1 MDPIINRDEIKE
13 GLGMN
18 SGIFKKIMV
27 ATDGSELVKRA
38 IDTAVDIASQSEAKL
53 YAVYVI
59 SMGFFSMTLPTDEQ
73 WKEAFQQRIVTEGRE
88 ATAYVENVGRAA
100 NVSVES
106 IVLRG
111 SPADEII
118 GFAEREDIDLI
129 VMGTQ
134 GKAGIKK
141 FLLGS
146 VAGNVVRHS
155 NKPVLVVRGETAE
168 EEQ

>member
-1 MDPIINRDEIKE
+1 
-13 GLGMN
+13 MN

-38 IDTAVDIASQSEAKL
+38 IDTAIDIARQNEAKL

-73 WKEAFQQRIVTEGRE
+73 WKMAFQQRLMTEGKE
-88 ATAYVENVGRAA
+88 ATAYVENAGRAA
-100 NVSVES
+100 NVRVES
-106 IVLRG
+106 VVLRG

-118 GFAEREDIDLI
+118 GFAEREYIDLI

-134 GKAGIKK
+134 GVTGIKK

-146 VAGNVVRHS
+146 VAENVVRHS
-155 NKPVLVVRGETAE
+155 KKPVLVVRGDTAE
-168 EEQ
+168 KEQ